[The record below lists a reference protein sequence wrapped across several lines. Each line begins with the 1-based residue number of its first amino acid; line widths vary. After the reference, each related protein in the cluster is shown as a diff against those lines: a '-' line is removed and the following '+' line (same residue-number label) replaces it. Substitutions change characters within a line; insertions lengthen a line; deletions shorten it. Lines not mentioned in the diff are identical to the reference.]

1 MSPGDQI
8 KFEAL
13 RAAWNSLPHN
23 ADVQTIIEAARIHE
37 KRLRYEDYERKTKFG
52 ALKCSL

>member
-23 ADVQTIIEAARIHE
+23 VDVQTILEAARIHE
-37 KRLRYEDYERKTKFG
+37 KRLRNEDYEKKAKLG
-52 ALKCSL
+52 VLKCSL